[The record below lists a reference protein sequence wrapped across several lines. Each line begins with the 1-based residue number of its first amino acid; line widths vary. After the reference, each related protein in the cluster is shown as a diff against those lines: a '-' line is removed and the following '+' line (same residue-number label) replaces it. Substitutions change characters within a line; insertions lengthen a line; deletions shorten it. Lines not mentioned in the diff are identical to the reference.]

1 MDRTKTSASEEFGDV
16 WVFNSLDTTTS
27 KHRPYD
33 TYVSEMVY
41 RADLPNSDFNKII
54 PMTAELQFK
63 SSVFPPLSS
72 KFIVTVNSVFYSLEL
87 DPQNCL
93 GRDAFI
99 IELTAVLATAG
110 LTVAETVTTI
120 SPGVFEYNI
129 TISPT
134 TPGEIVIFSKCP
146 FLRDG
151 FSCHGLHEEEMVA
164 RGASAASYTGS
175 AAFYVPSRYYTVK
188 TSLNTFGFGEEAGI
202 TAYCNG
208 YGYGEYGVS
217 VGEHNFFAQEG
228 MVFKSGRIGSR
239 ISIALLDDRQR
250 VAVTLDWRSAL
261 LALSLKFTN

>member
-1 MDRTKTSASEEFGDV
+1 MDRTKSSVSDEFGDV
-16 WVFNSLDTTTS
+16 WVFNSLDANTT
-27 KHRPYD
+27 KHHPYD
-33 TYVSEMVY
+33 THASEMSY
-41 RADLPNSDFNKII
+41 AADLPSSDFNKII
-54 PMTAELQFK
+54 PLTAEIQFK
-63 SSVFPPLSS
+63 SSVFPPLSN
-72 KFIVTVNSVFYSLEL
+72 KLIVSVNSVFYSVEL
-87 DPQNCL
+87 NPENCL
-93 GRDAFI
+93 SRSGFI
-99 IELTAVLATAG
+99 VELTTVLATIG
-110 LTVAETVTTI
+110 LTVIENTTPI
-120 SPGVFEYNI
+120 SPGVSEYSI

-134 TPGEIVIFSKCP
+134 VPGQLVAFAKCP

-151 FSCHGLHEEEMVA
+151 FSCHGLHEEEMYA
-164 RGASAASYTGS
+164 RGASADAYTGS

-188 TSLNTFGFGEEAGI
+188 TSLNTFGFGEESGI